1 MGTNI
6 IKDDTT
12 IFRLSTELVITAS
25 GTGFTIT
32 ESGVTVVGD
41 YNGQNLLIVDTT
53 DTYVYY
59 KAKWY
64 VL

>member
-32 ESGVTVVGD
+32 ESGVTVTGD
-41 YNGQNLLIVDTT
+41 YNGQYMLIVDTT

-64 VL
+64 AL